1 MIFNK
6 HLLQLNRIQFAT
18 GRVHHRKTTGLDTVG
33 MRTKSG
39 RTKFEIC
46 QWVYPQDN
54 LRVDA
59 QQNVL

>member
-1 MIFNK
+1 MVNDF
-6 HLLQLNRIQFAT
+6 QQTSFAT
-18 GRVHHRKTTGLDTVG
+18 KPHPKTTGLDTVG